1 MAGERVDLDR
11 LPPAPYLFV
20 MHSRAVT
27 QPAKP
32 SMNPQPIAPPTAG
45 EASRAAEY
53 RAPQLAV
60 YGRLADV
67 TAAVG
72 PRGKNDHSGGRR
84 TGY

>member
-1 MAGERVDLDR
+1 M
-11 LPPAPYLFV
+11 
-20 MHSRAVT
+20 S
-27 QPAKP
+27 
-32 SMNPQPIAPPTAG
+32 PQPIAPPTAG

-53 RAPQLAV
+53 RAPQLTV

-72 PRGKNDHSGGRR
+72 PQGKPDHSGGRR